1 MPPGPNDPLAS
12 SRAALTMQR
21 PSAMAGSTVVFS
33 ASDPIAAT
41 TSAAKATVSRCGE
54 GTRNRPKLLVERV
67 EREEAPC
74 GPSKIFGEPKTEPS
88 TLGHLV
94 PQVGLVA
101 DPVGLERSDDVDRA
115 SLREERVSRLLELE
129 LLGVEGKVDGHRF
142 SLAG

>member
-1 MPPGPNDPLAS
+1 
-12 SRAALTMQR
+12 MQR

-33 ASDPIAAT
+33 ASDSDRRHDVGGQSDRIEMRGGHEEPA
-41 TSAAKATVSRCGE
+41 E
-54 GTRNRPKLLVERV
+54 LLVERV

-101 DPVGLERSDDVDRA
+101 DPVGLERSDDIDRA

-129 LLGVEGKVDGHRF
+129 LLGVEGKVDGHWF